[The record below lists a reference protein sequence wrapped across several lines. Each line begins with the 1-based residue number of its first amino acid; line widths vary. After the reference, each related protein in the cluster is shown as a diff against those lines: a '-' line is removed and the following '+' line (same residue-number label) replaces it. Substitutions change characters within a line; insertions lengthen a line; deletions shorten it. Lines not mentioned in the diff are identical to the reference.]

1 MTWKITK
8 KSGGPVTI
16 RYSVGPKV
24 AVVTE
29 TPLDNGCY
37 WGASVSYSEPEIGA
51 ITHASMLIG
60 PLFTT
65 STAAV
70 GWCEQYLANLEIR

>member
-1 MTWKITK
+1 M
-8 KSGGPVTI
+8 

-29 TPLDNGCY
+29 TPLANGCY
-37 WGASVSYSEPEIGA
+37 WGASVSYSEIDATP
-51 ITHASMLIG
+51 HVSMLIG
-60 PLFTT
+60 PLFKT

-70 GWCEQYLANLEIR
+70 DWCEQYFANLEIN